1 MPVSQS
7 GEGRPCQSASACAPE
22 GRNHNSLDKNLSD
35 NPPAARPNRH
45 ADGNLARSV
54 CRPRGEQAAEE
65 VNAGLHDY
73 IRAISDRPKR
83 AAECDEAIQLAE
95 TEWKEVW
102 RKRPVSDAEELRSI
116 YSRKREILDLI
127 NEHTKLSTSLA
138 DAEELLRTG
147 KEERER
153 LEGELS

>member
-7 GEGRPCQSASACAPE
+7 GGGRPYQSASACAPE

-54 CRPRGEQAAEE
+54 CRPRGEQAAEVSADGE
-65 VNAGLHDY
+65 QHNPSQPQYPSQKTACRCAEKVNAGIHDY

-83 AAECDEAIQLAE
+83 AAECDE
-95 TEWKEVW
+95 
-102 RKRPVSDAEELRSI
+102 PSSLRRRSGKK
-116 YSRKREILDLI
+116 SGGNVLCRM
-127 NEHTKLSTSLA
+127 
-138 DAEELLRTG
+138 LRN
-147 KEERER
+147 
-153 LEGELS
+153 